1 MQAIRNSNVKKQCGS
16 CGIGQLL
23 LLLLITGLM
32 YLAVTHS
39 KHSAASHG
47 KKVGKRFEGTE
58 TLSQLWNRKGAPK
71 VSSPGKVAHGGGIS
85 VSGFNVDAKNAC
97 VDLEDE
103 KVGPSRSSF
112 VRDV

>member
-1 MQAIRNSNVKKQCGS
+1 MAPVLPYSNKDTKYDNAKFRRRTRLRRFVQAIRNSNVKKQCGS

-71 VSSPGKVAHGGGIS
+71 VSSPREEA
-85 VSGFNVDAKNAC
+85 
-97 VDLEDE
+97 L
-103 KVGPSRSSF
+103 
-112 VRDV
+112 